1 MGIDEKDV
9 EISPILG
16 EEFFEGD
23 VGAFYAKLAENEEMF
38 AARYAEAASKGLR
51 QRFIASLVK
60 DKDAPFGYRA
70 KIGLESVD
78 ASHPLFNLCG
88 TDNAALIQTDFY
100 PSPLVVQGAGA
111 GAYQTASGVLNDIIM

>member
-1 MGIDEKDV
+1 M

-16 EEFFEGD
+16 PEFFEGK
-23 VGAFYAKLAENEEMF
+23 VPEFYTMLQENEAFF
-38 AARYAEAASKGLR
+38 AERYRQAADKGLR

-60 DKDAPFGYRA
+60 DDSSAFGYKA
-70 KIGLESVD
+70 KIGLENVD

-88 TDNAALIQTDFY
+88 TDNAAIIKTDFY

-111 GAYQTASGVLNDIIM
+111 GARQTASGVLNDILL

>member
-1 MGIDEKDV
+1 MA
-9 EISPILG
+9 
-16 EEFFEGD
+16 
-23 VGAFYAKLAENEEMF
+23 AFYAKLAENEAVF
-38 AARYAEAASKGLR
+38 AARYQEAASKGLR
-51 QRFIASLVK
+51 QRFVASLVK
-60 DKDAPFGYRA
+60 DTESQFGYKA

-78 ASHPLFNLCG
+78 ESSPLFSLCG